1 MIAITQQ
8 IKSDV
13 TPEPTN
19 KFIYVLVLTWQ
30 ALISGGNQNNW
41 RKPLTASHIQILS
54 DKVVSNT
61 PRHKRD
67 PQTLGTDLIGKF

>member
-30 ALISGGNQNNW
+30 ALTFQHLSIIHNIFQNIDSYS
-41 RKPLTASHIQILS
+41 KEILNET
-54 DKVVSNT
+54 KLLLVIFFIKKIIEV
-61 PRHKRD
+61 
-67 PQTLGTDLIGKF
+67 II

>member
-41 RKPLTASHIQILS
+41 LPVTYKFYHIRLYQIHL
-54 DKVVSNT
+54 DT
-61 PRHKRD
+61 RGIHK
-67 PQTLGTDLIGKF
+67 L